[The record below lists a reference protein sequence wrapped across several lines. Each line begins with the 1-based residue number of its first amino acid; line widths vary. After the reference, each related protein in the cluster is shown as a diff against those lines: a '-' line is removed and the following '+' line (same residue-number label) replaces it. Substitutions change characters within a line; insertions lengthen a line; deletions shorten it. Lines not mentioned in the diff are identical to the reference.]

1 MDFHLIL
8 IGVFGL
14 ALLGLFIY
22 IGVAS
27 GDQDTTVQV
36 NKNISIVAGVTTAL
50 SFIFGLLTFFYFSVN
65 TDYITPFLLISNS
78 VNLTLALVAVGI
90 SSLRV
95 RATA

>member
-1 MDFHLIL
+1 MDFQLIL
-8 IGVFGL
+8 LGVFGL

-22 IGVAS
+22 IGVTS
-27 GDQDTTVQV
+27 GEQDTTVQV

-50 SFIFGLLTFFYFSVN
+50 SFVFGLLTYFYFSVN
-65 TDYITPFLLISNS
+65 TDYVTPFLLISNS
-78 VNLTLALVAVGI
+78 VNLTLALIAVGI